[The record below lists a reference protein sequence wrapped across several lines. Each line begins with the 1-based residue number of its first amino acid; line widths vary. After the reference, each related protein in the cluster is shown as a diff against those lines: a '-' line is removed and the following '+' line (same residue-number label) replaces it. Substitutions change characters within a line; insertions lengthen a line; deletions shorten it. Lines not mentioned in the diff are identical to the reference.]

1 MQGERELEL
10 TTNVNF
16 QKWIGSYVAL
26 KEGTELEYNPTDSF
40 QIELGA
46 AGVYHAISGVERF
59 GYRRE
64 GNSRAFGPHAVGV
77 RQQISLLGCAN
88 SRLVTGT
95 FSAGRRDAWVSDEHR
110 GWRFLLRR
118 LIGRTASVTTIAM
131 VFTNV
136 YPRRSIAG
144 QEVIAF
150 VGGVKYRTYT
160 QQIRRPDQPS
170 GRRRSTALAAIA
182 TGQEHRFSLVIQ

>member
-1 MQGERELEL
+1 MLLAASRDSDIEVKAIRERLGLTQSEFASKYRFSVARIRDWEQGRSRPDAAMRGYLMS
-10 TTNVNF
+10 
-16 QKWIGSYVAL
+16 I
-26 KEGTELEYNPTDSF
+26 
-40 QIELGA
+40 A
-46 AGVYHAISGVERF
+46 AGDFFYGVF
-59 GYRRE
+59 
-64 GNSRAFGPHAVGV
+64 F
-77 RQQISLLGCAN
+77 
-88 SRLVTGT
+88 
-95 FSAGRRDAWVSDEHR
+95 
-110 GWRFLLRR
+110 
-118 LIGRTASVTTIAM
+118 GRTASVTAIAM

-160 QQIRRPDQPS
+160 TVNGEYRSQQIRRPDQPS